1 VTTSANLTELKA
13 FQVNGPGFITNGY
26 DLTVDYAHPLWD
38 GTFTAQVTAT
48 NNQVYKARGYDV
60 NGIIFDF
67 GGDRLGTNNYTRTGN
82 ESRRWRANGQI
93 RWANDVHNISLRAN
107 YSSGVFAEAWI
118 PKSGTGLG
126 PAIQLTPTTEYS
138 TYGIFPK
145 DYLDFDVNYV
155 YTAPFWEELELR
167 ATVLNIF
174 DKDPTPAQGRS
185 GYYNATGNPRG
196 RILEVGVTKKF

>member
-1 VTTSANLTELKA
+1 VC
-13 FQVNGPGFITNGY
+13 G
-26 DLTVDYAHPLWD
+26 DL
-38 GTFTAQVTAT
+38 
-48 NNQVYKARGYDV
+48 
-60 NGIIFDF
+60 
-67 GGDRLGTNNYTRTGN
+67 
-82 ESRRWRANGQI
+82 
-93 RWANDVHNISLRAN
+93 
-107 YSSGVFAEAWI
+107 EAL
-118 PKSGTGLG
+118 P
-126 PAIQLTPTTEYS
+126 
-138 TYGIFPK
+138 YGIFPK